1 MSPLDNILG
10 KGGAGPESSP
20 SPCPGSHRDLMFLYL
35 NTVTASAVGMS
46 AYTAMTTQAML
57 TSGT

>member
-1 MSPLDNILG
+1 MRPLDNILG
-10 KGGAGPESSP
+10 KRVPTRSRSP
-20 SPCPGSHRDLMFLYL
+20 PPRPGSHRDLMFLYL
-35 NTVTASAVGMS
+35 NTVTASAVEMS

>member
-1 MSPLDNILG
+1 MRPLDNILG
-10 KGGAGPESSP
+10 KRVPTRSRP
-20 SPCPGSHRDLMFLYL
+20 PPRPGFHRDLMFLYL
-35 NTVTASAVGMS
+35 NTVTASAVEMS